1 MLVRRK
7 REKRRLFRQ
16 ASGIMYDLK
25 QRLEALSFIHV
36 RSIYRRVN
44 IKLMLNTEKPYLSL
58 YQMYMLYI
66 NKLKSR
72 DVENTRNEPERT
84 LRGNH

>member
-1 MLVRRK
+1 
-7 REKRRLFRQ
+7 
-16 ASGIMYDLK
+16 MYDLK
-25 QRLEALSFIHV
+25 QRLEAFTFFHV

-44 IKLMLNTEKPYLSL
+44 IKLMQNAEKPYLSL

-72 DVENTRNEPERT
+72 DVKDTRNEPQRT
-84 LRGNH
+84 LRGNY

>member
-1 MLVRRK
+1 
-7 REKRRLFRQ
+7 
-16 ASGIMYDLK
+16 MYDLK
-25 QRLEALSFIHV
+25 QRLEALSFLHV

-58 YQMYMLYI
+58 YQMYMFYI

-72 DVENTRNEPERT
+72 DVKDTRNKPEWT